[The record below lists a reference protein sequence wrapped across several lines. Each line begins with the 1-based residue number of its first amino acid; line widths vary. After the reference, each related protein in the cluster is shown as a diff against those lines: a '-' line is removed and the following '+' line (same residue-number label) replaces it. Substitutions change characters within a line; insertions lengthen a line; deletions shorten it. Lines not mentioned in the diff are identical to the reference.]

1 MNKTDIQTILQNPY
15 ERNVWI
21 EFLRPTFGGSYRS
34 NAPTIALPNNEIA
47 DFAYEIGQFT
57 TTDNMLV
64 GVYEVKIKEGISI
77 ENKRVGLR
85 NLLKSVYRVVDAA
98 LIVFDTGEAWRF
110 SYVSEIYARDE
121 AGNRQHLKTD
131 PKRFTYVLGKGG
143 GVRTATDRFVEL
155 SKKSLQIK
163 LKDLNDVFSVEIL
176 TKHFY
181 RDLSDWYFW
190 ALTNVQFPDDAE
202 PNEEIRNATSVIRL
216 ITRLMFVWFLKQKHL
231 VRDELFEEET
241 LRKMLKNFNPKGSEE
256 SSVFYKAILQNLFF
270 ATLNTEMTDDKRKFI
285 SRQTGVQGFYRYE
298 RYFQNK
304 ELFLELSKETPFL
317 NGGLFENLDRNIGEV
332 NEIRIDCFSN
342 RISNENRL
350 IVPDSLFFGEETV
363 DLSGI
368 YDDKK
373 RKPSNVK
380 GLINILK
387 SYNFTVEENT
397 PTDIEVALD
406 PELLGK
412 VFENLLASYNP
423 ETKTTARKQTGSFY
437 TPREIVEYMVD
448 ESLKA
453 YLIENLVENRNKGF
467 QKLGTNQAHLFGNA
481 GVKGQLDLV
490 TPMAD
495 STQESIKESLENLFS
510 YANEDNPFDKDETQ
524 TLIRAIDKCRI
535 LDPACGSGAFP
546 MGILQR
552 LVFLLRKLDP
562 QNSYW
567 RERQIKRATKDFET
581 ALRAGQTIDL
591 QAQIQEIT
599 ETFTNN
605 TDDYGRKLYL
615 IENCIYG
622 VDIQPI
628 AVQIAKLRFFIS
640 LMAEQNPLQQG
651 ANRGI
656 RPLPNLETKFVA
668 GNTLIGLEKPT
679 QLLLK
684 NTAIDILEKQLE
696 EVRHK
701 HFFARTPET
710 KKKYRLKDQ
719 ELRNEIAKL
728 LSEDG
733 WKPTSANQ
741 VAAWNPYDQNTY
753 APFFDPEWMFG
764 IIDGFDIVI
773 GNPPYVRADNPAIAE
788 QRERI
793 TKSKYYDTL
802 WEKWDLMVPFYEKSI
817 KLLTKNGINA
827 FISSNSI
834 TTSKYAQKLQE
845 WILKSYSVK
854 SINYFED
861 NMQIFEA
868 GVVPV
873 VTIIQNKK
881 GNSTQKIYR
890 QAQFDYIHKLL
901 EIDWKE
907 TNNLREKV
915 FKKEF
920 LTSYTPTIKFDLLGD
935 ICYLSKGMVIHS
947 EGTVEDEIFGKDDL
961 ISNTQNE
968 INCMPYIEGKIL
980 KRYYVEKI
988 KYLEWNTDRVPSQLS
1003 RPTFPALYQGEKLFR
1018 GALTDGTFD
1027 DTGILCNHS
1036 IVVFK
1041 LFVDLKGVMERSIGV
1056 SISKNNF
1063 EETGGKSS
1071 AMVARKRKELEE
1083 TSKKYSLKYI
1093 LGVLNS
1099 VYAKS
1104 YLNNFR
1110 RHRLINYFYPDD
1122 FRNYPIPQISLEAQQ
1137 PFIQLVDYI
1146 LQLKKQGLGEA
1157 ALMAKY
1163 FEEIVDG
1170 LVYELYFEEELHRAD
1185 IYFHKHL
1192 QDLPTIND
1200 NNIATVFGE
1209 LYSPQHP
1216 VRAGLFKLDTVEEVA
1231 IIEGKKK

>member
-1 MNKTDIQTILQNPY
+1 MNKTEIQTILQNPY
-15 ERNVWI
+15 NRNVWI

-34 NAPTIALPNNEIA
+34 NAPTITLPNNEIA

-98 LIVFDTGEAWRF
+98 LIVFDTGDAWRF
-110 SYVSEIYARDE
+110 SYVSEIYTRDE

-131 PKRFTYVLGKGG
+131 PKRFTYVLGTGG
-143 GVRTATDRFVEL
+143 GVRTATERFVEL

-176 TKHFY
+176 TKKFY
-181 RDLSDWYFW
+181 QDLSNWYFW
-190 ALTNVQFPDDAE
+190 ALTKVKFPDDAE
-202 PNEEIRNATSVIRL
+202 PNDEIRNATSVIRL

-241 LRKMLKNFNPKGSEE
+241 LRKILKNFNPKDGEI

-270 ATLNTEMTDDKRKFI
+270 ATLNTEMMDDKRKFI

-317 NGGLFENLDRNIGEV
+317 NGGLFENLDRNIGET

-350 IVPDSLFFGEETV
+350 IIPDSLFFGEEVV
-363 DLSGI
+363 DLSGV

-373 RKPSNVK
+373 RKSVAVK

-448 ESLKA
+448 ESLKT
-453 YLIENLVENRNKGF
+453 YLSENLLENRNKGF
-467 QKLGTNQAHLFGNA
+467 QKLGANQAHLFGNE

-490 TPMAD
+490 APIAD
-495 STQESIKESLENLFS
+495 STEEIIKESLENLFS
-510 YANEDNPFDKDETQ
+510 YANENNLFDEANTQ

-562 QNSYW
+562 QNLYW
-567 RERQIKRATKDFET
+567 REQQIKRATKDFET
-581 ALRAGQTIDL
+581 ALRAGQAIDL
-591 QAQIQEIT
+591 QAQIQEIS
-599 ETFTNN
+599 ETFANN

-668 GNTLIGLEKPT
+668 ANTLIGLEKPT

-684 NTAIDILEKQLE
+684 NTAIDILENQLE

-719 ELRNEIAKL
+719 ELRNEIAQL
-728 LSEDG
+728 LSKDG

-741 VAAWNPYDQNTY
+741 VAAWNPYDQSTY

-773 GNPPYVRADNPAIAE
+773 GNPPYVPLQNNGGLLSKTLENQGYITF
-788 QRERI
+788 ERTGDI
-793 TKSKYYDTL
+793 Y
-802 WEKWDLMVPFYEKSI
+802 VVFYEQ
-817 KLLTKNGINA
+817 GI
-827 FISSNSI
+827 
-834 TTSKYAQKLQE
+834 
-845 WILKSYSVK
+845 
-854 SINYFED
+854 
-861 NMQIFEA
+861 
-868 GVVPV
+868 
-873 VTIIQNKK
+873 
-881 GNSTQKIYR
+881 
-890 QAQFDYIHKLL
+890 
-901 EIDWKE
+901 
-907 TNNLREKV
+907 
-915 FKKEF
+915 
-920 LTSYTPTIKFDLLGD
+920 
-935 ICYLSKGMVIHS
+935 
-947 EGTVEDEIFGKDDL
+947 
-961 ISNTQNE
+961 
-968 INCMPYIEGKIL
+968 KIL
-980 KRYYVEKI
+980 KRNGLLCFITSNKWMRTGYGKSLRKFFSEKTNPIQLIDFAGQQVFEGATVDTNILLAQKSKNKYLTKACIIKEKCLDSLNDYINQNGIIFHFSTSENWVILSPIEQRIKEKI
-988 KYLEWNTDRVPSQLS
+988 ERVGIPLRDWDINIYRGILTGYNEAFIIDGTKKDELIAADPKSAEIIRPILRGRDIKRYGYNFADLWLINTHNGIKEKGLERIKIDDYPIIKEHLDRFNVELEKRADQGDTLYNLRNCAYTDDFFKPKIIFQEIVQEPSFIYDIDNNFLCLDTG
-1003 RPTFPALYQGEKLFR
+1003 RIIVGEKLNYLLAILNSKLFFFAVKTFYGG
-1018 GALTDGTFD
+1018 GALGA
-1027 DTGILCNHS
+1027 TGIRMKHTYFENFPCPLLPENLENKICQ
-1036 IVVFK
+1036 IVNEIIDK
-1041 LFVDLKGVMERSIGV
+1041 KKHNLPWIKI
-1056 SISKNNF
+1056 
-1063 EETGGKSS
+1063 EE
-1071 AMVARKRKELEE
+1071 VLN
-1083 TSKKYSLKYI
+1083 KYI
-1093 LGVLNS
+1093 
-1099 VYAKS
+1099 Y
-1104 YLNNFR
+1104 
-1110 RHRLINYFYPDD
+1110 
-1122 FRNYPIPQISLEAQQ
+1122 
-1137 PFIQLVDYI
+1137 
-1146 LQLKKQGLGEA
+1146 
-1157 ALMAKY
+1157 
-1163 FEEIVDG
+1163 EI
-1170 LVYELYFEEELHRAD
+1170 Y
-1185 IYFHKHL
+1185 
-1192 QDLPTIND
+1192 N
-1200 NNIATVFGE
+1200 
-1209 LYSPQHP
+1209 
-1216 VRAGLFKLDTVEEVA
+1216 LDREEVNF
-1231 IIEGKKK
+1231 ISSL